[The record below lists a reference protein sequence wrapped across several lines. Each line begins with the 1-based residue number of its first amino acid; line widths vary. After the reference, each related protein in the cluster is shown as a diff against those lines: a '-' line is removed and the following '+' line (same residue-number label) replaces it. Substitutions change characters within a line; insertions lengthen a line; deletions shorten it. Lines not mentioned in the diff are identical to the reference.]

1 MYARKKSCHFVPS
14 SWHLICS
21 YRSKSVVAKI
31 DHGRKRPNTKMKEM
45 KRILVVEDD
54 PITRDGVA
62 EVLHEEGYAVA
73 VAADGHEGIAQF
85 SAFHPHLVITD
96 LQMPRVT
103 GLGVIAHVQKVA
115 PATPI
120 ILFTAELTLDA
131 KRKAQALGLAG
142 YLNKPFEFTDM
153 LDQIA
158 KTL

>member
-1 MYARKKSCHFVPS
+1 
-14 SWHLICS
+14 
-21 YRSKSVVAKI
+21 
-31 DHGRKRPNTKMKEM
+31 M

-62 EVLHEEGYAVA
+62 EVLQEEGYKVA
-73 VAADGHEGIAQF
+73 VAADGQEGIAQF

-103 GLGVIAHVQKVA
+103 GLGVIAHVHKVA

-120 ILFTAELTLDA
+120 ILFTAEVALDA
-131 KRKAQALGLAG
+131 KRRAQALGIAG
-142 YLNKPFEFTDM
+142 FLNKPLEFTDL

>member
-1 MYARKKSCHFVPS
+1 MALDLHIPKQES
-14 SWHLICS
+14 
-21 YRSKSVVAKI
+21 RSKI

-103 GLGVIAHVQKVA
+103 GLGVIAHVHKVA

>member
-1 MYARKKSCHFVPS
+1 
-14 SWHLICS
+14 
-21 YRSKSVVAKI
+21 
-31 DHGRKRPNTKMKEM
+31 
-45 KRILVVEDD
+45 
-54 PITRDGVA
+54 
-62 EVLHEEGYAVA
+62 
-73 VAADGHEGIAQF
+73 
-85 SAFHPHLVITD
+85 
-96 LQMPRVT
+96 VT
-103 GLGVIAHVQKVA
+103 GLGVIDHVQKVA